1 MTPTSRINLAVPAA
15 SLSERAESGSEGVPD
30 TLTATDMFREHG
42 RYAFRLLRRLGVHEA
57 DVDDVLQEVF
67 VAVHRKLPE
76 FDPSRSRRGWLY
88 GICLRLAANYR
99 RTRAKRREQ
108 PAPESEPIDVDA
120 ATPLEVLEARKARAV
135 LDTILAELPDPKR
148 DVFVLHVIED
158 LPMHEVAEAIGCPL
172 HTAYT
177 RFYAAKKLF
186 EAAARRA
193 RAQMSLP

>member
-1 MTPTSRINLAVPAA
+1 VTPTSRIDLAVPAVTTVSA
-15 SLSERAESGSEGVPD
+15 VAIAPARV
-30 TLTATDMFREHG
+30 TATDMFREHG

-76 FDPSRSRRGWLY
+76 FDPSRSGRGWLY

-99 RTRAKRREQ
+99 RTRRKRREMHVAQ
-108 PAPESEPIDVDA
+108 GHESEPVDIDA
-120 ATPLEVLEARKARAV
+120 ATPLEVVEARKARAV
-135 LDTILAELPDPKR
+135 LDSILAELPDPKR

-186 EAAARRA
+186 EAAARRV